1 MDELLSDLIETLD
14 LLIAQAEAYQRT
26 LPGDNYPAR
35 AAVNTLGELAR
46 QAAAQACDLQE
57 ARQSAAVSSEDH
69 PFTPREHEVLQ
80 LAGKG
85 LTNKQ
90 IAYRL
95 HLSERTVQYHLRSI
109 FNKTNTN
116 SRTQAVAIAVQNGW
130 I

>member
-26 LPGDNYPAR
+26 LPGENYPAR
-35 AAVNTLGELAR
+35 AAVSTLGELAR
-46 QAAAQACDLQE
+46 QAAVQARDLEESDTTEDAQQA
-57 ARQSAAVSSEDH
+57 H
-69 PFTPREHEVLQ
+69 PFTQREHEVLQ
-80 LAGKG
+80 LTARG

-95 HLSERTVQYHLRSI
+95 HLSERTVQYHLRSV
-109 FNKTNTN
+109 FNKTGTN
-116 SRTQAVAIAVQNGW
+116 SRTEAVALALQKGW

>member
-35 AAVNTLGELAR
+35 AAVSTLGELAR
-46 QAAAQACDLQE
+46 QAAAQARDLEEGEQTQN
-57 ARQSAAVSSEDH
+57 QSH
-69 PFTPREHEVLQ
+69 PFSPREHEVLQ
-80 LAGKG
+80 LAAKG

-95 HLSERTVQYHLRSI
+95 HLSERTVQYHLRSV
-109 FNKTNTN
+109 FNKSGTN
-116 SRTQAVAIAVQNGW
+116 SRTEAVALAIQQGW
-130 I
+130 IP

>member
-14 LLIAQAEAYQRT
+14 LLNAQAEVYQRT

-35 AAVNTLGELAR
+35 AAVSTLGELAR
-46 QAAAQACDLQE
+46 QAYRQAQDLQAE
-57 ARQSAAVSSEDH
+57 GVTGNQPQAH
-69 PFTPREHEVLQ
+69 PFSPREREVLQ
-80 LAGKG
+80 LTAKG

-116 SRTQAVAIAVQNGW
+116 SRTRVVALAVQNGW